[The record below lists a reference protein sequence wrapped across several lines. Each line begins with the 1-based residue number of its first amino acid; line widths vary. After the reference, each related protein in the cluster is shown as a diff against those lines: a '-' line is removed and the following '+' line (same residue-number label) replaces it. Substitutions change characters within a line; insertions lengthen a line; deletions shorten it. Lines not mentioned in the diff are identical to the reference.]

1 MPDELLTAP
10 ADAMALSEAPMLAV
24 DWGSS
29 NRRIFDIT
37 ADGWTVRQDD
47 RGVLSHPDFDAEI
60 DALVAEAAGR
70 PLLLAGMIGSNR
82 GWIEAPYVPAP
93 ATLGEIAAALLRP
106 RADTGDTLLLVPG
119 VVDAARP
126 DIMRGE
132 EVQLLGALAAGWI
145 GDGLV
150 CHPGTHS
157 KWAEIEDGAI
167 ARFRTIMTGDL
178 FAALAARS
186 ILSDLLRTP
195 PGMEAAFVD
204 GVDHALAIADLP
216 AELFSVR
223 ARVVTGA
230 LSPADAASHI
240 SGLLIGAD
248 VRLGLGR
255 LRADVVPLIGDPG
268 LCERFAVAL
277 ERAHRSPRII
287 DGEAAFVA
295 GARALLALATPR

>member
-1 MPDELLTAP
+1 MPEAIPPIDPAAAMATTAP
-10 ADAMALSEAPMLAV
+10 PMLAV

-37 ADGWTVRQDD
+37 PDGWTVRQDD
-47 RGVLSHPDFDAEI
+47 RGVLSHPDFDTAI
-60 DALVAEAAGR
+60 DALIAEAAGR

-93 ATLGEIAAALLRP
+93 ATLAGIAAAMLRP
-106 RADTGDTLLLVPG
+106 RAGVLLVPG

-132 EVQLLGALAAGWI
+132 EVQLLGALAAGRI

-157 KWAEIEDGAI
+157 KWVEIEDGAI

-178 FAALAARS
+178 FAALTARS
-186 ILSDLLRTP
+186 ILSDLLQTP
-195 PGMEAAFVD
+195 PGTDAPFVA
-204 GVDHALAIADLP
+204 GVDHALAVADLP

-230 LSPADAASHI
+230 LPAADAASRI

-255 LRADVVPLIGDPG
+255 LRADVVPLIGDPA

-277 ERAHRSPRII
+277 ERAHRNSRII

-295 GARALLALATPR
+295 GARALLALASPR